1 MIDNL
6 NSHKPKNV
14 SDQRLAGRIDKTN
27 EELTATYQKLLPEQ
41 YKEDQFE
48 NTLGINELSNAQQS
62 PPDTAFQVLLN
73 LLREEGM

>member
-6 NSHKPKNV
+6 TSHKPKNV
-14 SDQRLAGRIDKTN
+14 PDQRLAGKINKTN

-41 YKEDQFE
+41 NKEDQFE
-48 NTLGINELSNAQQS
+48 NSLGANELSNAQQS
-62 PPDTAFQVLLN
+62 PPDSAFQVLLN

>member
-41 YKEDQFE
+41 NKEDQFE
-48 NTLGINELSNAQQS
+48 NTLGTNELSNAQQS
-62 PPDTAFQVLLN
+62 PPDSAFQVLLN
-73 LLREEGM
+73 LLRKEGM